1 MALPTERGDRE
12 YQKFVE
18 TDQGYV
24 AVRVQGADINGLDPG
39 NSSTVELP
47 KNTEFI
53 GTWLDATSYEA
64 VQVSLLVQNK
74 GTLYLEWATTNSATA
89 TDAAE
94 FSHHF
99 DIIGGQEYL
108 IRKNHR
114 AQYYR
119 TRYLNNGF
127 AQTAMI
133 LQTFQG
139 AFNPPDDAVRLRDAA
154 GNQAAMVLKD
164 GNYRLMTADPTAS
177 NLLGNIHEELIK
189 LNEKISNIME

>member
-1 MALPTERGDRE
+1 MVLPGERGDRE

-18 TDQGYV
+18 TDQGEV

-39 NSSTVELP
+39 NSTTVELP

-64 VQVSLLVQNK
+64 VQVSLSVQNK
-74 GTLYLEWATTNSATA
+74 GTLYLEWTTDNSSTA
-89 TDAAE
+89 ADAAE
-94 FSHHF
+94 FGHQF
-99 DIIGGQEYL
+99 DIRGGQEYL

-119 TRYLNNGF
+119 TRYLNDGF

-139 AFNPPDDAVRLRDAA
+139 SFNPPDDAVRLRDAA
-154 GNQAAMVLKD
+154 GNQAAMVFRD
-164 GNYRLMTADPTAS
+164 GNYRLMNTDPTVS